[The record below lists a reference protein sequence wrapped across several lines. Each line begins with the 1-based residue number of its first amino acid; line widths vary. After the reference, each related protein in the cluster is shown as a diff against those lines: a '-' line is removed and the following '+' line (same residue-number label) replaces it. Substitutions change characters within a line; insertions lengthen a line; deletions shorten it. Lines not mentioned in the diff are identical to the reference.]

1 MGLPAPWVS
10 PSIERTRSHDPVD
23 AIEADLEAAAVRVA
37 AALIGLTSPANTE
50 DACLRGRAAGVLS
63 SNAVFER
70 GLGLRLD
77 PRRSGSISGPADSV
91 LSGFQTLLQCKKS
104 VIW

>member
-37 AALIGLTSPANTE
+37 AANTE